1 MRSQAQ
7 DIKGK
12 VKLCEL
18 VNHIA
23 GQEGDKGGGKAD
35 MAFAGGI
42 KPAELPAALASSVL
56 VDRQTLTGDAP
67 TSVMQLLYGR
77 HVDVARRSQ

>member
-1 MRSQAQ
+1 MNR
-7 DIKGK
+7 
-12 VKLCEL
+12 
-18 VNHIA
+18 IA
-23 GQEGDKGGGKAD
+23 GQAGHKGGGKAG
-35 MAFAGGI
+35 MAFAGGTE
-42 KPAELPAALASSVL
+42 PAELPAALASAVL